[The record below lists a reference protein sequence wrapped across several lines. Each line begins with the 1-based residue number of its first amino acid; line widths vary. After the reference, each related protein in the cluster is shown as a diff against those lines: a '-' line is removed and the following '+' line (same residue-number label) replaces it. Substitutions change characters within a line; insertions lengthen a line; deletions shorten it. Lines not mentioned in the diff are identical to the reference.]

1 MPKFIPRTNKQN
13 SAFHKLLNKWKFDS
27 EAKAQFVFDITKG
40 RTESSK
46 EMSFDEM
53 NFAIEKLG
61 GTPFQS
67 KEKRQTRYF
76 PKNVVGLD
84 PISKEAIQV
93 MEEYRAK
100 LPRLLNDDAFKNLCL
115 RTIKKEYPTRVKDG
129 QRMIECLKAMSKR
142 ATASATAP
150 EIKEAA

>member
-1 MPKFIPRTNKQN
+1 MPKFIPRTNRQN
-13 SAFHKLLNKWKFDS
+13 SAFHKLVGKWKFDT

-53 NFAIEKLG
+53 NCAIEKLG

-84 PISKEAIQV
+84 PISKDAIRV

-100 LPRLLNDDAFKNLCL
+100 LPRLESDLAFQKLCL
-115 RTIKKEYPTRVKDG
+115 NVIKKVYPTRVRDG
-129 QRMIECLKAMSKR
+129 QKMIECLKAMSNR
-142 ATASATAP
+142 AVTTTADLQEVA
-150 EIKEAA
+150 